1 MANTKISAFTAETD
15 VANITG
21 FAAFKTVGGSST
33 NVKISG
39 SEIES
44 TLNLSNF
51 AVGTLSVGRGGTGQT
66 SYTDGQLLIGNTAG
80 SLVKSTLTAST
91 GISITNGSGSIS
103 ITNSAPDQ
111 TVALTDGTGITTS
124 GTYPNFTITNSA
136 PDQTVALTG
145 GTGISTSGTYP
156 NFTITND
163 SPNQA
168 TPAAGSSGQLQYNDG
183 SNGFAASANLTYA
196 TDTLTVQDNIVIKGD
211 GSSDASKLK
220 FNCYNNNH
228 HVEIIGP
235 DHSNSPLSYSITL
248 PNKIATQSAVSGG
261 RVLEVN
267 ASGVGNWIAT
277 PTDTDTSIYAANGSL
292 TGARAVTM
300 GSYNLSFVSS
310 TAGQEVKFGQNV
322 RIDGQ
327 SYNVLETISSVTSW
341 TPNWDSGN
349 VQTMELT
356 GATTINNPSNIE
368 VGATYIIILKQD
380 AEGTH
385 TVSWGSQ
392 YKFPAGTTPTITTTA
407 NKADVITLVAYSST
421 VLMCT
426 SVQDFA
432 TS

>member
-51 AVGTLSVGRGGTGQT
+51 AVGTLAVDRGGTGQT
-66 SYTDGQLLIGNTAG
+66 SYTDGQLLIGNTTGNTLA
-80 SLVKSTLTAST
+80 KATLTAST
-91 GISITNGSGSIS
+91 GISITNGNGSIS

-111 TVALTDGTGITTS
+111 TVVLNAGTGITTS
-124 GTYPNFTITNSA
+124 GTYPNFTIANS
-136 PDQTVALTG
+136 
-145 GTGISTSGTYP
+145 
-156 NFTITND
+156 

-310 TAGQEVKFGQNV
+310 TAGQVVKFGQNV

-392 YKFPAGTTPTITTTA
+392 YKFPAGTAPTITTTA

>member
-103 ITNSAPDQ
+103 
-111 TVALTDGTGITTS
+111 
-124 GTYPNFTITNSA
+124 ITNSA

>member
-1 MANTKISAFTAETD
+1 MANTKISAFTAETN

-33 NVKISG
+33 NVRISG

-44 TLNLSNF
+44 TLNLDNF
-51 AVGTLSVGRGGTGQT
+51 AVGTLAVDRGGTGQT

-91 GISITNGSGSIS
+91 GISIANGNGSIS
-103 ITNSAPDQ
+103 ITN
-111 TVALTDGTGITTS
+111 T
-124 GTYPNFTITNSA
+124 A

-183 SNGFAASANLTYA
+183 SNGFAATSDMVYT
-196 TDTLTVQDNIVIKGD
+196 TDQLKVQNTVYLDGN
-211 GSSDASKLK
+211 GSSAGIVKLGCEAAGASHYVGLEGPTHSGANAYIIK
-220 FNCYNNNH
+220 F
-228 HVEIIGP
+228 P
-235 DHSNSPLSYSITL
+235 D
-248 PNKIATQSAVSGG
+248 
-261 RVLEVN
+261 
-267 ASGVGNWIAT
+267 AT
-277 PTDTDTSIYAANGSL
+277 PTANQILKVNTVSSSTANMIWAADTDTSIYAANGSL
-292 TGARAVTM
+292 TGARTVTM
-300 GSYNLSFVSS
+300 GSYNLSFAST

-341 TPNWDSGN
+341 TPDWDSGN
-349 VQTMELT
+349 VQTMELS

-392 YKFPAGTTPTITTTA
+392 YKFPAGTAPTITTTA
-407 NKADVITLVAYSST
+407 NKADVITLIAYSST